1 MSQNKKK
8 AKSKYFFKRLFA
20 VFAIIFLIWWYN
32 NYTLKINDTS
42 IMSTKIS
49 SNIRIAII
57 SDLHASGIG
66 ISNSNIIGKVNKIN
80 PDIVF
85 VLGDMYT
92 TKSSWNLIE
101 IPVNL
106 MKSLVDDGYP
116 VYFSAGDHDRSE
128 KYFAE
133 LEKAGVHVMN
143 YKEEIVNIKGNNL
156 KIMGIDNSYYTYTFD
171 VSNEFETDEN
181 CYNILMAHIPNYS
194 KFAEFG
200 ADLTLCADTHG
211 GIIQLPFGMGTAYD
225 VFTKE
230 WFPEIKGNST
240 VYDKGWFRYDGG
252 AMFITSGIGDYPVP
266 ARFNNRP
273 EVVSIDIIP
282 KR

>member
-8 AKSKYFFKRLFA
+8 TKSKYFFRRLFA
-20 VFAIIFLIWWYN
+20 VIAVIFLIWWYN

-42 IMSTKIS
+42 IS
-49 SNIRIAII
+49 SAKVSSDIRIAVI
-57 SDLHASGIG
+57 SDLHANGLG
-66 ISNSNIIGKVNKIN
+66 ISNSNIISKVNKIN

-92 TKSSWNLIE
+92 RKSSWDLIE
-101 IPVNL
+101 IPINL

-128 KYFAE
+128 KYFTE
-133 LEKAGVHVMN
+133 LEKVGVHVMN
-143 YKEEIVNIKGNNL
+143 YREEVVNIKGNSL
-156 KIMGIDNSYYTYTFD
+156 KIMGIDNAYYTSTFD
-171 VSNEFETDEN
+171 VSNEFELDEN
-181 CYNILMAHIPNYS
+181 SYNILMAHIPNYS
-194 KFAEFG
+194 KFAKFG

-211 GIIQLPFGMGTAYD
+211 GIIQLPFGMGAVYD
-225 VFTKE
+225 ALTEK
-230 WFPEIKGNST
+230 WFPKFTSNEKL
-240 VYDKGWFRYDGG
+240 YDKGWFGYDGG
-252 AMFITSGIGDYPVP
+252 AMFITSGIGAHPVP

-273 EVVSIDIIP
+273 EVVSIDIVP

>member
-8 AKSKYFFKRLFA
+8 TKSKYFFRRLFA
-20 VFAIIFLIWWYN
+20 VIAVIFLIWWYN

-42 IMSTKIS
+42 ISSSKVS
-49 SNIRIAII
+49 SNMRIAII
-57 SDLHASGIG
+57 SDLHATKYG
-66 ISNSNIIGKVNKIN
+66 ISNSNIIGKVNKIK

-92 TKSSWNLIE
+92 RKSKWNLIE
-101 IPVNL
+101 IPINL

-116 VYFSAGDHDRSE
+116 VYFSGGDHDTSK
-128 KYFAE
+128 KYFTE
-133 LEKAGVHVMN
+133 LEKVGVHVMN
-143 YKEEIVNIKGNNL
+143 YREETVNIKGNNL
-156 KIMGIDNSYYTYTFD
+156 KIMGIDNAYYTSTFD
-171 VSNEFETDEN
+171 VSNEFELDEN

-194 KFAEFG
+194 KFANFG

-211 GIIQLPFGMGTAYD
+211 GIIQFPFGIGAIYD
-225 VFTKE
+225 ALNEK
-230 WFPEIKGNST
+230 WLPEITGNST
-240 VYDKGWFRYDGG
+240 VYDKGWFEYKGG

-273 EVVSIDIIP
+273 EVVSINIISE
-282 KR
+282 R

>member
-1 MSQNKKK
+1 MSQNNKKV
-8 AKSKYFFKRLFA
+8 KSKYFFRRLLA
-20 VFAIIFLIWWYN
+20 VIAVIFLILWYN
-32 NYTLKINDTS
+32 NYTLKINYTS
-42 IMSTKIS
+42 ISSSKVS
-49 SNIRIAII
+49 SNIKIAVI
-57 SDLHASGIG
+57 SDLHATKYG

-92 TKSSWNLIE
+92 RKSKWNLIE
-101 IPVNL
+101 IPINL

-128 KYFAE
+128 KYFDE
-133 LEKAGVHVMN
+133 LKKAGVHVMN
-143 YKEEIVNIKGNNL
+143 YREETVNIKGNNL
-156 KIMGIDNSYYTYTFD
+156 KIMGIDNAYYTSTFD
-171 VSNEFETDEN
+171 VSNAFEADDN

-194 KFAEFG
+194 KFAKFG

-211 GIIQLPFGMGTAYD
+211 GIIQFPFGIGAAYD
-225 VFTKE
+225 ALNEK
-230 WFPEIKGNST
+230 WLPEITGNST
-240 VYDKGWFRYDGG
+240 VYDKGWFGYKGG

-273 EVVSIDIIP
+273 EVVSINIISE
-282 KR
+282 R